1 MLKPGIYE
9 RVINE
14 LMQEELARK
23 VDDLKY
29 TQKIDETEASD
40 VLSRYVYEVVRDTL
54 DRMPESEDIDAKVKL
69 INHIVKLV
77 LDETQQDELKKVAV
91 AEKAEQLLALI
102 SDNDPMYKIGKRK
115 AKDIVR
121 PETSISQSSLFTG
134 AVHEP
139 QMYSELKKEME
150 TADRVDMLVSFVK
163 WSGLRLIIDELR
175 EFTARGGKLCVITTS
190 YMGAT
195 DVKAI
200 DELSKLENTEIR
212 VSYDTKRTRLHAKA
226 YVFYR
231 DNGFTTA
238 YIGSSNLSNVAMSTG
253 LEWNVKITAKD
264 MFQTLKKI
272 EATFDSYWNTS
283 SFEKYDFIAFLNCNP
298 NRRFEIPFSTKE
310 TFVKFPVRT

>member
-14 LMQEELARK
+14 LLQEELAK
-23 VDDLKY
+23 KSDDQKY
-29 TQKIDETEASD
+29 TQKIDEAEASE
-40 VLSRYVYEVVRDTL
+40 VLSRYIYEIVHDTL
-54 DRMPESEDIDAKVKL
+54 DRMPESNDIDAKVKL
-69 INHIVKLV
+69 INQIVKLV
-77 LDETQQDELKKVAV
+77 LDETNQEELKKVAV
-91 AEKAEQLLALI
+91 VDKAEQLLALI
-102 SDNDPMYKIGKRK
+102 SNEDPMYKIGKIK
-115 AKDIVR
+115 AQDIVR
-121 PETSISQSSLFTG
+121 PETSIVQSSLFTG

-150 TADRVDMLVSFVK
+150 TADRIDMLVSFVK
-163 WSGLRLIIDELR
+163 WSGLRLIMDELKR
-175 EFTARGGKLCVITTS
+175 FTGNRGGKLRVITTS

-212 VSYDTKRTRLHAKA
+212 VSYDTKRTRLHAKS

-253 LEWNVKITAKD
+253 LEWNIKVTAKD
-264 MFQTLKKI
+264 MFHNK
-272 EATFDSYWNTS
+272 E
-283 SFEKYDFIAFLNCNP
+283 
-298 NRRFEIPFSTKE
+298 NRGN
-310 TFVKFPVRT
+310 V